1 MVDEPVQDTRR
12 VDMCTRIRG
21 ESMDLPRMGV
31 VALVVAQEGPY
42 VAIVVAEVA
51 VLAGTAVCIVCPG
64 MANLHLSRAAY
75 SHQRR

>member
-1 MVDEPVQDTRR
+1 
-12 VDMCTRIRG
+12 MCTRIRG

-64 MANLHLSRAAY
+64 MANLH
-75 SHQRR
+75 